1 MKLCAVVIDNKQFYF
16 KEEERMKRKKLLST
30 AVAGMLVAAQMVMPV
45 MAADGGG
52 FNVDLTT
59 KTGVLRVEVPTSMAV
74 AVDQFEIG
82 QTGAQIESGEFDMIN
97 KSEMDVKVTVT
108 STATLGTDISLVSSR
123 TAAENSTGDQ
133 AWLAVAAK
141 TGASSYDDTTT
152 TTPTENYWDL
162 TDANAN
168 VTTFGDGNKAEQ
180 TFYLEKATGGASYKL
195 AVPDANGKVTVG
207 SYTQFY
213 LLTELTTQPSDDA
226 TLQTAVNDNDV
237 YVVATSAIT
246 TDDSSVTKI
255 AKGTTVAGG
264 ANAWA
269 TGNTY
274 YTAVSTASTP
284 TNGSVYVYAEM
295 ATAGADG
302 KAGFMY
308 VGKLSNARE
317 TWTATD
323 ISRIAVAYTITGVT
337 ATKYGEVASHCTYGL
352 YKEPAPAA
360 TAPSITTT
368 TYTMVA
374 NQAINISVD
383 LGSGNKAASTV
394 SSVTYAGNNVLGGL
408 ATYSNGTVT
417 ITSAAVNNLRSLSGD
432 QTITIVFDDT
442 DTTSI
447 PITLQH

>member
-1 MKLCAVVIDNKQFYF
+1 
-16 KEEERMKRKKLLST
+16 MKRKKLLST

-52 FNVDLTT
+52 FDVDLTT

-74 AVDQFEIG
+74 AVDQFEIA
-82 QTGAQIESGEFDMIN
+82 QTGAQIESGEFNMTN

-123 TAAENSTGDQ
+123 TAAENSTGDE

-141 TGASSYDDTTT
+141 TAANSYDDTTT
-152 TTPTENYWDL
+152 TTPAEDYWDL

-213 LLTELTTQPSDDA
+213 LLTELAPQPTDDA

-237 YVVATSAIT
+237 YVVAT
-246 TDDSSVTKI
+246 TDISTDESSVTKI
-255 AKGTTVAGG
+255 AKGTTVASST
-264 ANAWA
+264 WA
-269 TGNTY
+269 GTNTY
-274 YTAVSTASTP
+274 YTAAPTASTP
-284 TNGSVYVYAEM
+284 ADGSVYVYAEM

-302 KAGFMY
+302 EAGFKY

-323 ISRIAVAYTITGVT
+323 ISKIAVAYTITGVT

-360 TAPSITTT
+360 TAPSIATK

-383 LGSGNKAASTV
+383 LGSGNKAASKV
-394 SSVTYAGNNVLGGL
+394 SSVMYSGNNVLGGL

-417 ITSAAVNNLRSLSGD
+417 ITSAAVNNLRSMSGD